1 MDAGRDRELREILQ
15 RAEQCERCG
24 DAAGEIGELARALAL
39 RDDLHPVHA
48 RLGVVLQDQGDLARA
63 VVHLEVATRLKPG
76 DARAW
81 SNFAA
86 ALNALHRPGEAE
98 HAARKALGLDPG
110 HAWAPFHLGRALESL
125 GRRGEAREAFEQAV
139 RSSPENALAWEALG
153 DTWLDEGRLLRAREA
168 LLKSTQA
175 GPDRASAWSRLAAS
189 YLHAGE
195 LPLALGAMARAEA
208 LAPADAAQLGSSRL
222 LTLHYDGAISRGEI
236 FREHVAW
243 ARRYAA
249 APEPVVFGEGAD
261 GDRRLRIGYVSPR
274 FHGSALAGLIEP
286 VLCAHDPAAVEIF
299 CYSTFARE
307 DDVSRRMR
315 ARAGGWVDAS
325 ALDDRALAQRMRD
338 DAIDVAVDLAG
349 HTPGHSL
356 LAFMH
361 RPAPVTATWLD
372 YFDTTGLE
380 AIDYFI
386 TDPWHSPP
394 DDAQE
399 FTEER
404 FRLPRVRFAYAPPPD
419 APEVREPPLAR
430 GGEGPVLASFSR
442 SAKISNAT
450 LDTWRAVLERTPGAR
465 MLVKNSSLGHDDER
479 ADLARRFRAHG
490 IDPARIEFRG
500 FSAHRDML
508 EEYNEVDI
516 VLDTFPYNGGITT
529 LEALWMGKPVV
540 TLRGDTLIS
549 RQTAAILQAAG
560 LDEWIASDAEGFARI
575 VANLAADPA
584 KLATIGRGM
593 RERLRSSPL
602 LDARGLAA
610 ALEAAYRA
618 MWRRYV
624 EKSAPRAPKP

>member
-15 RAEQCERCG
+15 RAEQHERSG
-24 DAAGEIGELARALAL
+24 DPAGEIGELTRALAL

-48 RLGVVLQDQGDLARA
+48 RLGVLLQDQGDLARA
-63 VVHLEVATRLKPG
+63 VVHLEAATRLKPG

-81 SNFAA
+81 SNLAA
-86 ALNALHRPGEAE
+86 ALNALDRAGEAE
-98 HAARKALGLDPG
+98 QAARRALQFDRT
-110 HAWAPFHLGRALESL
+110 HAWASFHLGKALESL
-125 GRRGEAREAFEQAV
+125 GRRIEARAAFEEAV
-139 RSSPENALAWEALG
+139 RNSPANALAWEALG
-153 DTWLDEGRLLRAREA
+153 DSWLHEGRLLRAREA
-168 LLKSTQA
+168 LLESTRA
-175 GPDRASAWSRLAAS
+175 NPARASAWSRLAAS

-195 LPLALGAMARAEA
+195 LPLALDAMARAEA

-243 ARRYAA
+243 ARRYAV
-249 APEPVVFGEGAD
+249 APEPVVFGDASD
-261 GDRRLRIGYVSPR
+261 GDRKLRIGYVSPR
-274 FHGSALAGLIEP
+274 FHESSFASLLEP
-286 VLCAHDPAAVEIF
+286 VLLAHDPAAVEVV
-299 CYSTFARE
+299 CYSTYFRD
-307 DDVSRRMR
+307 DDVARRI
-315 ARAGGWVDAS
+315 RAGVAGWVDAS
-325 ALDDRALAQRMRD
+325 SLDDRALAQRMRD

-349 HTPGHSL
+349 HTPGHRL

-372 YFDTTGLE
+372 YFDTTGVE
-380 AIDYFI
+380 AIDYLI

-399 FTEER
+399 FAEEV

-430 GGEGPVLASFSR
+430 GAAGPVLASFNR
-442 SAKISNAT
+442 SAKISSAT
-450 LDTWRAVLERTPGAR
+450 LDTWRAVLERIPGAR
-465 MLVKNSSLGHDDER
+465 MLVKNSSLGHGDER
-479 ADLARRFRAHG
+479 TDLARRFRAHR
-490 IDPARIEFRG
+490 IDPARVEFRG

-508 EEYNEVDI
+508 EEYNDADI

-560 LDEWIASDAEGFARI
+560 FDEWIASDAEGFARI
-575 VANLAADPA
+575 VASLAADPA
-584 KLATIGRGM
+584 KLAATGRGM

-618 MWRRYV
+618 MWRHYV
-624 EKSAPRAPKP
+624 EKSTRRAPKS

>member
-15 RAEQCERCG
+15 RAEQCERSG
-24 DAAGEIGELARALAL
+24 DLAGEIGELTRALAL

-48 RLGVVLQDQGDLARA
+48 RLGVLLQDQGDLARA
-63 VVHLEVATRLKPG
+63 VVHLEAATRLKPG

-81 SNFAA
+81 NNLAA
-86 ALNALHRPGEAE
+86 ALNSLRRPGEAE
-98 HAARKALGLDPG
+98 HAARQALEFDPG

-125 GRRGEAREAFEQAV
+125 GRRVEAREAFEQAV
-139 RSSPENALAWEALG
+139 QSSPENALAWEALG
-153 DTWLDEGRLLRAREA
+153 DTWLEEGRLLRARDA

-175 GPDRASAWSRLAAS
+175 GPARASAWSRLAAS

-195 LPLALGAMARAEA
+195 VSLALEAAARAEA

-243 ARRYAA
+243 ARRYAPA
-249 APEPVVFGEGAD
+249 REPVVFGEATD
-261 GDRRLRIGYVSPR
+261 GDRKLRIGYVSPR
-274 FHGSALAGLIEP
+274 FHGSALASLLEP
-286 VLCAHDPAAVEIF
+286 VLLAHDPAAVEVI
-299 CYSTFARE
+299 CYSTFARD

-325 ALDDRALAQRMRD
+325 SLDDRALAQRMRD

-356 LAFMH
+356 LAFAH

-380 AIDYFI
+380 CIDYFI
-386 TDPWHSPP
+386 TDQWHSPP

-399 FTEER
+399 FTEELL
-404 FRLPRVRFAYAPPPD
+404 RLPRVRFAYAPPSD
-419 APEVREPPLAR
+419 APDVREPPLAR
-430 GGEGPVLASFSR
+430 GGAGPVLASFNR
-442 SAKISNAT
+442 SAKISTAT
-450 LDTWRAVLERTPGAR
+450 LDTWRAALERVPAAR
-465 MLVKNSSLGHDDER
+465 LLVKNSSLGHEEER
-479 ADLARRFRAHG
+479 DDLARRFRAHG
-490 IDPARIEFRG
+490 IDPARVEFRG

-508 EEYNEVDI
+508 EEYNDVDI

-560 LDEWIASDAEGFARI
+560 FDEWTASDADVFARI
-575 VANLAADPA
+575 VASLAADPA
-584 KLATIGRGM
+584 KLAATGRGM

-624 EKSAPRAPKP
+624 GRSTRGAAEP